1 MKVGTIFGLALSSV
15 AGAILSCQ
23 AAQADTISPQINDD
37 DATSYS
43 REPANAAFFGKGIS
57 GRMSEASYMRFGGEQ
72 ALVEG
77 NFKEAYR
84 KLSKAVQFDPGDP
97 TGHVLLAR
105 SMTGILR
112 KSKDTE
118 IDKALLDRTI
128 REWKMI
134 ERHDVDITE
143 QFEARANLRKLA
155 KVVKLLKE
163 REKTLALA
171 RSNEEKPQIADKVPT
186 TGPKGNGVVSDELPA
201 ELSVDMA
208 SEAKGK
214 AQVAQK
220 APKLDGSAEIR

>member
-1 MKVGTIFGLALSSV
+1 
-15 AGAILSCQ
+15 
-23 AAQADTISPQINDD
+23 
-37 DATSYS
+37 
-43 REPANAAFFGKGIS
+43 
-57 GRMSEASYMRFGGEQ
+57 
-72 ALVEG
+72 
-77 NFKEAYR
+77 
-84 KLSKAVQFDPGDP
+84 
-97 TGHVLLAR
+97 
-105 SMTGILR
+105 MTGILR

-186 TGPKGNGVVSDELPA
+186 TGPKGNGVVSDELSADLP
-201 ELSVDMA
+201 